1 MRVDDRIL
9 ELILKTAIG
18 KQIPESKV
26 FETVDQN
33 DLSTLQYSAICGKLI
48 MQGYEIIPDN
58 EIVLPETE
66 SYQKNTSTIPN
77 NPFDDVIREFN
88 KLELA
93 DKYKCLVALACNI
106 AAQDKQAQEAIA
118 EQFIQ
123 QVLSM
128 RLQYSYIAVFLKAF
142 FSRCN
147 ALGKVKLSDMIDYA
161 GNYYRNRLELGAV
174 SEQDDSVLSKFGFES
189 KDVKKIAIFNPLKR
203 SFVSNYFEYNKA
215 EDLICISESLW
226 DLLSNFDK
234 TEVLRICD
242 EKLTEYFEKI
252 SK

>member
-1 MRVDDRIL
+1 MKVDDRIL
-9 ELILKTAIG
+9 ELILKAAIG

-26 FETVDQN
+26 FETVDRN
-33 DLSTLQYSAICGKLI
+33 DLSTLQYSAICEKLI

-58 EIVLPETE
+58 EI
-66 SYQKNTSTIPN
+66 IPKAHTNSDNGTDHSSN
-77 NPFDDVIREFN
+77 NQYDNVINEFN

-106 AAQDKQAQEAIA
+106 AAQDKQVQEAIA
-118 EQFIQ
+118 EQFMQ
-123 QVLSM
+123 QVINM

-147 ALGKVKLSDMIDYA
+147 ALGKAKLSDMIDYA
-161 GNYYRNRLELGAV
+161 GNYYRNRIELGAV
-174 SEQDDSVLSKFGFES
+174 SEQNDSVLSKIGFEA
-189 KDVKKIAIFNPLKR
+189 KDLRKIAIFNPLKR
-203 SFVSNYFEYNKA
+203 SFVSNYFEYDKA
-215 EDLICISESLW
+215 EDLICINETLW

-242 EKLTEYFEKI
+242 EKLLEYFERI

>member
-128 RLQYSYIAVFLKAF
+128 RLQYSYIAVFFLVVMP
-142 FSRCN
+142 
-147 ALGKVKLSDMIDYA
+147 LE
-161 GNYYRNRLELGAV
+161 RLN
-174 SEQDDSVLSKFGFES
+174 F
-189 KDVKKIAIFNPLKR
+189 
-203 SFVSNYFEYNKA
+203 
-215 EDLICISESLW
+215 LI
-226 DLLSNFDK
+226 
-234 TEVLRICD
+234 
-242 EKLTEYFEKI
+242 
-252 SK
+252 